1 MRPSIVVGD
10 SATGWT
16 PSFNVLYG
24 PMKAFSRGAYPA
36 IPARRSAPVDVVPV
50 DYVADAILALA
61 GRPGT
66 THHLTA
72 SERAS
77 TVGELIELGSAAAAQ
92 PRPRVIPP
100 RLYRRLVHP
109 VLVRQGSEARRRAL
123 RRSEVYFP
131 YFAMRTRY
139 DNSKAR
145 DALEPLGIG
154 VPPLATYFNRL
165 LAFAMAAEWGRRPIA
180 RHEVVGPP
188 RVRPRPASEPLAA

>member
-16 PSFNVLYG
+16 PSFNVLLRAHEG
-24 PMKAFSRGAYPA
+24 VLARAYPA

-77 TVGELIELGSAAAAQ
+77 TVGS
-92 PRPRVIPP
+92 
-100 RLYRRLVHP
+100 
-109 VLVRQGSEARRRAL
+109 
-123 RRSEVYFP
+123 
-131 YFAMRTRY
+131 
-139 DNSKAR
+139 
-145 DALEPLGIG
+145 
-154 VPPLATYFNRL
+154 
-165 LAFAMAAEWGRRPIA
+165 
-180 RHEVVGPP
+180 
-188 RVRPRPASEPLAA
+188 